1 MKMKKAKDT
10 KECVIKRTLKFEDY
24 KSCLEANKLPTK
36 NNLTVNS
43 LRGNHKEFTKSN
55 KLI

>member
-24 KSCLEANKLPTK
+24 KSYLEANQLE
-36 NNLTVNS
+36 
-43 LRGNHKEFTKSN
+43 KEINYLQKIT
-55 KLI
+55 LL

>member
-24 KSCLEANKLPTK
+24 KSCLEANQLE
-36 NNLTVNS
+36 
-43 LRGNHKEFTKSN
+43 KEINYLQKIT
-55 KLI
+55 LL